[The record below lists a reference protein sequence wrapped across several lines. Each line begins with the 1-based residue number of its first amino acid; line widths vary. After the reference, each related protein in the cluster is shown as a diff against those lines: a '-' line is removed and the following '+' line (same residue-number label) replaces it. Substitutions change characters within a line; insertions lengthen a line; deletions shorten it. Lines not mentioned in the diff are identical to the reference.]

1 MSNKIDLDALDLS
14 ELKTLIADAQKEI
27 KRKEK
32 AKVRDVRGEMEKLA
46 NKLGMTVEE
55 VINYDKGRKST
66 SKPGVPRFRNPEAP
80 EQTWTGRGKR
90 PRWYVDALKRGI
102 EPKEMEIR

>member
-1 MSNKIDLDALDLS
+1 MSNKIDLDPLDLN

-32 AKVRDVRGEMEKLA
+32 ARVRDIRSEMDKLA

-55 VINYDKGRKST
+55 VINYDKSRKSA
-66 SKPGVPRFRNPEAP
+66 SKPGVPRFRNPDNP
-80 EQTWTGRGKR
+80 SQTWTGRGKR
-90 PRWYVDALKRGI
+90 PRWYVEARERGI
-102 EPKEMEIR
+102 EPKDMEIR